1 MNHKIRVLIVD
12 DHAIVR
18 EGLRMILE
26 AQPDMEVVGE
36 ASDGREAVEKAEQ
49 LRPDVILMD
58 LAMPGT
64 NGLEATRLIREKALP
79 NVHILALTMHDDYD
93 HFFQVL
99 HAGASGYLL
108 KGASSTDLLSAI
120 RAVHQGGVY
129 LHPSVAKNLV
139 SDYLKR
145 MEPGEERA
153 RYDGLSER
161 ERQILTLIAEG
172 KTSQQ
177 IADELF
183 LSVNTVQTHRAR
195 IMEKLNL
202 HNRAELI
209 RYAIRKGL
217 IPE

>member
-1 MNHKIRVLIVD
+1 MTKIRVLIAD

-18 EGLRMILE
+18 EGVRMILE

-36 ASDGREAVEKAEQ
+36 AGDGQTAVEKARQ
-49 LRPDVILMD
+49 LLPDVILMD
-58 LAMPGT
+58 IAMPGM
-64 NGLEATRLIREKALP
+64 NGFEATAAIKKELP
-79 NVHILALTMHDDYD
+79 QVQVLALTMYDDYD

-99 HAGASGYLL
+99 YAGACGYVL
-108 KGASSTDLLSAI
+108 KGASSADLLAAI
-120 RAVHQGGVY
+120 RAAARGGVY

-139 SDYLKR
+139 ADYLKR
-145 MEPGEERA
+145 MDPGEEKA

-161 ERQILTLIAEG
+161 ERQILRLIAEG

-177 IADELF
+177 IADELC

-202 HNRAELI
+202 HNRTELI
-209 RYAIRKGL
+209 RYALRKGL
-217 IPE
+217 ISE